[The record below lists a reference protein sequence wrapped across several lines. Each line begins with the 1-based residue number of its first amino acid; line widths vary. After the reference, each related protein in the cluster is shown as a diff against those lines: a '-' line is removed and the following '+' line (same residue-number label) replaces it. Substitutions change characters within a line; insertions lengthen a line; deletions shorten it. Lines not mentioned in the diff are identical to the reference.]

1 MQHDAVTF
9 MLGFVQVETATQH
22 GFKKALEKILGV
34 SASASASSKGGVFF
48 GPGAGA
54 WSSSMSASIG
64 MNMMN
69 GEEED
74 TTCSYNV
81 EKRPCCECIPYKT
94 LNCHLH
100 THTSE
105 LL

>member
-1 MQHDAVTF
+1 MTF
-9 MLGFVQVETATQH
+9 GLGFVQVETATQY
-22 GFKKALEKILGV
+22 GLKKALERTLGV
-34 SASASASSKGGVFF
+34 SASYSASSKGGVFF

-64 MNMMN
+64 VNLTD
-69 GEEED
+69 GEEEE

-81 EKRPCCECIPYKT
+81 EKWPCYEYIPSKT

-100 THTSE
+100 TYE
-105 LL
+105 